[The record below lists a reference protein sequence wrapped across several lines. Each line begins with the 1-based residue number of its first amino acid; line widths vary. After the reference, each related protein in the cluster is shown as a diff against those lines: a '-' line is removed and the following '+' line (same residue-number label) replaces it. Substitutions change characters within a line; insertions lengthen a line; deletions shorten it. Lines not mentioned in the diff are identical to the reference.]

1 MWAHCR
7 FKSISF
13 SIVVLF
19 IFFTPA
25 HGQQLKIFHID
36 VDQGDATL
44 IEAQGSIVIV
54 DGGPKLISFVMDGI
68 LCDGSGQR
76 QFGWGRYSPHLRHAN
91 GLKSLLIGP
100 SLKGRIL
107 SLRIYDRYLRTAEAI
122 ANFQALH
129 R

>member
-1 MWAHCR
+1 MLKAKTQHHV
-7 FKSISF
+7 SI
-13 SIVVLF
+13 
-19 IFFTPA
+19 
-25 HGQQLKIFHID
+25 
-36 VDQGDATL
+36 
-44 IEAQGSIVIV
+44 IV